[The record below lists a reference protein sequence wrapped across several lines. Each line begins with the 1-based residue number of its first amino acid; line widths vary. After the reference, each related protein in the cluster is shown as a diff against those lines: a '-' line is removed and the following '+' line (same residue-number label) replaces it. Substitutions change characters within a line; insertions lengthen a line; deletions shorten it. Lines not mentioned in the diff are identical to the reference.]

1 MTQTLVTD
9 CCIAGGG
16 PAGMM
21 CGYILARAGL
31 KVSVLEKHADFFRDF
46 RGDTVHPSTMEALSE
61 LGLLEDFL
69 KRPHNAFLQLS
80 ALIGD
85 TTVQVADFRHLPT
98 KAKFMAVMPQ
108 WDFLNFLRESGQR
121 YPNLD
126 VRMSCE
132 ALDLIE
138 LKGRVAGVRA
148 KGPEGDLDIE
158 ARLVIAADGRD
169 SVLRA
174 KAGMQSVDLGA
185 PIDVLWMRL
194 PRRPDDANV
203 PLGRM
208 GPGHLM
214 IMIER
219 GDYFQCAYVTPKG
232 GFDAIK
238 AEGLEA
244 FRQRIVKAAPL
255 THDRVQTLKTWD
267 DVKLL
272 TVAVDRLTRWWKPGL
287 LCIGDAAHAM
297 SPIGGVGINLAIQDA
312 VAAANALAGPLQRGP
327 VGNGPLAAVQAR
339 RQGPVKMMQALQVA
353 IQNRVLTPLLA
364 AKGPIKVPWPAKLLD
379 AIPLLRQI
387 PARVMGMGF
396 RMEHVAPSLRA
407 DRAAQ

>member
-1 MTQTLVTD
+1 MAQTLVTD

-31 KVSVLEKHADFFRDF
+31 KVVVLEKHEDFFRDF

-85 TTVQVADFRHLPT
+85 TTVKVADFRYLPT
-98 KAKFMAVMPQ
+98 KAKFMAIMPQ
-108 WDFLNFLRESGQR
+108 WDFLNFLKAAGER

-126 VRMSCE
+126 VRMRCE

-138 LKGRVAGVRA
+138 RKGRVVGVKAR
-148 KGPEGDLDIE
+148 GPDGDLDIE
-158 ARLVIAADGRD
+158 ARLVIGADGRT
-169 SVLRA
+169 SMLRA
-174 KAGMQSVDLGA
+174 KAGLQGVDLGA

-194 PRRPDDANV
+194 PRKPDDANV
-203 PLGRM
+203 PLGRV
-208 GPGHLM
+208 GPGHFM

-238 AEGLEA
+238 AEGLDA
-244 FRQRIVKAAPL
+244 FRARVVEAAPL
-255 THDRVQTLKTWD
+255 TVDRVHALKTWD
-267 DVKLL
+267 DIKLL
-272 TVAVDRLTRWWKPGL
+272 TVAVDRLTKWWKPGL

-312 VAAANALAGPLQRGP
+312 VAAANILAGPLRRGP

-339 RQGPVKMMQALQVA
+339 RLGAVKMMQAIQVT

-364 AKGPIKVPWPAKLLD
+364 AKGPIQVPWPAKLLN
-379 AIPLLRQI
+379 AVPLLRQI
-387 PARVMGMGF
+387 PARVVGMGF
-396 RMEHVAPSLRA
+396 RMEHVAPTLRA
-407 DRAAQ
+407 ERAS

>member
-1 MTQTLVTD
+1 MSEPIVTD

-31 KVSVLEKHADFFRDF
+31 KVSVLEKHEDFFRDF

-61 LGLLEDFL
+61 LGLLDDFL
-69 KRPHNAFLQLS
+69 KQPHNEFHQLS

-98 KAKFMAVMPQ
+98 KARFVAIMPQ
-108 WDFLNFLRESGQR
+108 WDFLNFLLEAGKA
-121 YPNLD
+121 YPTLD
-126 VRMSCE
+126 VRMRCE
-132 ALDLIE
+132 AVDLIE
-138 LKGRVAGVRA
+138 RDGRVVGVKAR
-148 KGPEGDLDIE
+148 GPEGDLDIE
-158 ARLVIAADGRD
+158 AKLVIAADGRT
-169 SVLRA
+169 SVIRE
-174 KAGMQSVDLGA
+174 KAGLKGVNFGS

-194 PRRPDDANV
+194 PRKPDDANV

-208 GPGHLM
+208 GAGHFM

-238 AEGLEA
+238 AAGLDA
-244 FRQRIVKAAPL
+244 FKQRLIEAAPL
-255 THDRVQTLKTWD
+255 VADRVDALKSWD

-272 TVAVDRLTRWWKPGL
+272 TVTVDRLTKWWKPGL

-297 SPIGGVGINLAIQDA
+297 SPVGGVGINLAVQDA
-312 VAAANALAGPLQRGP
+312 VAAANAVAAPLKAGPVP
-327 VGNGPLAAVQAR
+327 DAPLAAVQAR
-339 RQGPVKMMQALQVA
+339 REGPVKTMQGIQVA
-353 IQNRVLTPLLA
+353 IQNRVLTPVLA
-364 AKGPIKVPWPAKLLD
+364 AKGPIEPPWPAKLLN
-379 AIPLLRQI
+379 AVPLLRQI
-387 PARVMGMGF
+387 PARVVGMGF
-396 RMEHVAPSLRA
+396 RMEHVAPALRA
-407 DRAAQ
+407 K

>member
-1 MTQTLVTD
+1 MPQTLVTD

-31 KVSVLEKHADFFRDF
+31 KVSVLEKHEDFFRDF

-85 TTVQVADFRHLPT
+85 TTVKVADFRYLPT
-98 KAKFMAVMPQ
+98 KAKFMAIMPQ
-108 WDFLNFLRESGQR
+108 WDFLNFLKAAGER

-126 VRMSCE
+126 VRMRCE

-138 LKGRVAGVRA
+138 RKGRVVGVKAR
-148 KGPEGDLDIE
+148 GPDGDLDIE
-158 ARLVIAADGRD
+158 ARLVIGADGRT
-169 SVLRA
+169 SMLRA
-174 KAGMQSVDLGA
+174 KAGLQGVDLGA

-194 PRRPDDANV
+194 PRKPDDANV
-203 PLGRM
+203 PLGRV
-208 GPGHLM
+208 GPGHFM

-238 AEGLEA
+238 AEGLDA
-244 FRQRIVKAAPL
+244 FRARVVEAAPL
-255 THDRVQTLKTWD
+255 TVDRVHALKTWD
-267 DVKLL
+267 DIKLL
-272 TVAVDRLTRWWKPGL
+272 TVAVDRLTKWWKPGL

-312 VAAANALAGPLQRGP
+312 VAAANILAGPLRRGP

-339 RQGPVKMMQALQVA
+339 RQGAVKMMQAIQVT

-364 AKGPIKVPWPAKLLD
+364 AKGPIQVPWPAKLLN
-379 AIPLLRQI
+379 AVPLLRQI
-387 PARVMGMGF
+387 PARVVGMGF
-396 RMEHVAPSLRA
+396 RMEHVAPTLRA
-407 DRAAQ
+407 ERAS

>member
-1 MTQTLVTD
+1 MPQTLVTD

-31 KVSVLEKHADFFRDF
+31 KVSVLEKHEDFFRDF

-108 WDFLNFLRESGQR
+108 WDFLNFLREAGER

-126 VRMSCE
+126 VRMTCE

-138 LKGRVAGVRA
+138 RDGRVVGVRA
-148 KGPEGDLDIE
+148 NGPEGDLDIE
-158 ARLVIAADGRD
+158 ARLVIAADGR
-169 SVLRA
+169 SSILRD
-174 KAGMQSVDLGA
+174 KAGLKGIDLGA

-194 PRRPDDANV
+194 PRKPDDETV
-203 PLGRM
+203 PLGRV
-208 GPGHLM
+208 GPGHFM

-219 GDYFQCAYVTPKG
+219 GEYFQCAYVTPKG

-238 AEGLEA
+238 AEGIEA
-244 FRQRIVKAAPL
+244 FRQRIVEAAPL
-255 THDRVQTLKTWD
+255 TKDRVEALKTWD

-272 TVAVDRLTRWWKPGL
+272 TVAVNRLTKWWKPGL

-312 VAAANALAGPLQRGP
+312 IAVANILAEPLKVGP
-327 VGNGPLAAVQAR
+327 VPNAPLAAVQTR
-339 RQGPVKMMQALQVA
+339 REGPVKTMQAIQVA
-353 IQNRVLTPLLA
+353 IQNLVLTPVLA
-364 AKGPIKVPWPAKLLD
+364 AKGPIKVPWPAKLLN
-379 AIPLLRQI
+379 AVPLLRQI
-387 PARVMGMGF
+387 PARVVGMGF
-396 RMEHVAPSLRA
+396 RMEHVAPALRS
-407 DRAAQ
+407 DRTA

>member
-1 MTQTLVTD
+1 MPQALVTD

-31 KVSVLEKHADFFRDF
+31 KVVVLEKHEDFFRDF
-46 RGDTVHPSTMEALSE
+46 RGDTVHPSTMEVLSE

-85 TTVQVADFRHLPT
+85 TTVQVADFRRLPT

-108 WDFLNFLRESGQR
+108 WDFLNFMKEAGER

-126 VRMSCE
+126 VRMRCE

-138 LKGRVAGVRA
+138 RDGRVVGVKAR
-148 KGPEGDLDIE
+148 GPEGDLDIE
-158 ARLVIAADGRD
+158 ARLVIAADGRT

-174 KAGMQSVDLGA
+174 KAGLKGVDLGA

-194 PRRPDDANV
+194 PRKPEDAVV
-203 PLGRM
+203 PLGRV
-208 GPGHLM
+208 GPGHFM

-232 GFDAIK
+232 GFEAIK
-238 AEGLEA
+238 AEGLDA
-244 FRQRIVKAAPL
+244 FRQRVVAAAPL
-255 THDRVQTLKTWD
+255 TKDRVQALKTWD

-272 TVAVDRLTRWWKPGL
+272 TVTVDRLTRWWKPGL

-297 SPIGGVGINLAIQDA
+297 SPVGGVGINLAIQDA
-312 VAAANALAGPLQRGP
+312 VAAANLLAGPLKKGP
-327 VGNGPLAAVQAR
+327 VGNAPLAAVQAR
-339 RQGPVKMMQALQVA
+339 REGAVKLMQAIQVT
-353 IQNRVLTPLLA
+353 IQNQVLVPLLA
-364 AKGPIKVPWPAKLLD
+364 AKGPIKVPWPAKLLN
-379 AIPLLRQI
+379 AVPVLRQI

-407 DRAAQ
+407 DRRA

>member
-1 MTQTLVTD
+1 MPKPLVTD

-21 CGYILARAGL
+21 CGYILASAGL
-31 KVSVLEKHADFFRDF
+31 KVSVLEKHEDFFRDF

-61 LGLLEDFL
+61 LGLLDDFL
-69 KRPHNAFLQLS
+69 KRPHNEFHQLS

-98 KAKFMAVMPQ
+98 KAKFVAVMPQ
-108 WDFLNFLRESGQR
+108 WDFLNFLLEAGKR

-126 VRMSCE
+126 VRMKCE

-138 LKGRVAGVRA
+138 REGRVVGVKAR
-148 KGPEGDLDIE
+148 GPDGDLDIE
-158 ARLVIAADGRD
+158 AKLVIAADGRT
-169 SVLRA
+169 SVLRER
-174 KAGMQSVDLGA
+174 AGLKGIDLGA

-194 PRRPDDANV
+194 PRKPDDANV

-208 GPGHLM
+208 GPGHFM

-238 AEGLEA
+238 AAGLEA
-244 FRQRIVKAAPL
+244 FRQRIVEAAPL
-255 THDRVQTLKTWD
+255 TRDRVQALRSWD

-272 TVAVDRLTRWWKPGL
+272 TVTVDRLRQWWKPGL

-297 SPIGGVGINLAIQDA
+297 SPIGGVGINFAVQDA
-312 VAAANALAGPLQRGP
+312 VAAANLLAVPLKAGPVP
-327 VGNGPLAAVQAR
+327 NAPLAAVQAR
-339 RQGPVKMMQALQVA
+339 RQGPVKAMQAIQVT
-353 IQNRVLTPLLA
+353 IQNRMLAPALA
-364 AKGPIKVPWPAKLLD
+364 AKGPIAVPWPAKLLN
-379 AIPLLRQI
+379 AIPLLRRI
-387 PARVMGMGF
+387 PARVVGMGF
-396 RMEHVAPSLRA
+396 RMEHVAPALR
-407 DRAAQ
+407 RPQR

>member
-1 MTQTLVTD
+1 M
-9 CCIAGGG
+9 
-16 PAGMM
+16 
-21 CGYILARAGL
+21 
-31 KVSVLEKHADFFRDF
+31 VLEKHEDFFRDF

-85 TTVQVADFRHLPT
+85 TTVKVADFRYLPT

-108 WDFLNFLRESGQR
+108 WDFLNFLKEAGER

-126 VRMSCE
+126 VRMRCE

-138 LKGRVAGVRA
+138 RKGRVVGVKAR
-148 KGPEGDLDIE
+148 GPDGELDIE
-158 ARLVIAADGRD
+158 ARLVIAADGRT

-174 KAGMQSVDLGA
+174 KAGLRGVDLGA

-194 PRRPDDANV
+194 PRKPDDPNV
-203 PLGRM
+203 PLGRA

-219 GDYFQCAYVTPKG
+219 GDYFQCAYVTFKG
-232 GFDAIK
+232 GFEAIK

-244 FRQRIVKAAPL
+244 FRQRIVAAAPL
-255 THDRVQTLKTWD
+255 TQDRVQTLETWD

-297 SPIGGVGINLAIQDA
+297 SPVGGVGINLAIQDA
-312 VAAANALAGPLQRGP
+312 VAAANILSGPLKRGP
-327 VGNGPLAAVQAR
+327 VANGPLAAVQAR
-339 RQGPVKMMQALQVA
+339 RQGAVKLMQALQVA
-353 IQNRVLTPLLA
+353 IQDRVLTPLLA
-364 AKGPIKVPWPAKLLD
+364 AKGPIKVPWPAKLLN
-379 AIPLLRQI
+379 AVPVLRQI

-396 RMEHVAPSLRA
+396 RMEHVAPALRA
-407 DRAAQ
+407 ERVG

>member
-1 MTQTLVTD
+1 MAQTLVTD

-31 KVSVLEKHADFFRDF
+31 KVTVLEKHEDFFRDF

-85 TTVQVADFRHLPT
+85 TTVKVADFRYLPT

-108 WDFLNFLRESGQR
+108 WDFLNFLKEAGER
-121 YPNLD
+121 YRNLD
-126 VRMSCE
+126 VRMRCE

-138 LKGRVAGVRA
+138 RKGRVIGVKAR
-148 KGPEGDLDIE
+148 GPDGDLEIE
-158 ARLVIAADGRD
+158 ARLVIAADGRA
-169 SVLRA
+169 SVLRG
-174 KAGMQSVDLGA
+174 KAGLQGVDLGA

-194 PRRPDDANV
+194 PRKPDDANV
-203 PLGRM
+203 PLGRV
-208 GPGHLM
+208 GPGHFM

-219 GDYFQCAYVTPKG
+219 GDYFQCAYVTHKG

-244 FRQRIVKAAPL
+244 FRARLVEAAPL
-255 THDRVQTLKTWD
+255 TVDRVQALTSWD

-272 TVAVDRLTRWWKPGL
+272 TVAVDRLTKWWKPGL

-312 VAAANALAGPLQRGP
+312 VAAANILAGPLKRGP
-327 VGNGPLAAVQAR
+327 VANGPLAAVQAR
-339 RQGPVKMMQALQVA
+339 RQGPVKIMQAIQVTV
-353 IQNRVLTPLLA
+353 QNRVLTPLLA
-364 AKGPIKVPWPAKLLD
+364 AKGPIQVPWPVKLLN

-387 PARVMGMGF
+387 PARVVGMGF
-396 RMEHVAPSLRA
+396 RMEHVAPALRT
-407 DRAAQ
+407 DRAN

>member
-1 MTQTLVTD
+1 MAQTLVTD

-31 KVSVLEKHADFFRDF
+31 KVSVLEKHEDFFRDF

-108 WDFLNFLRESGQR
+108 WDFLNFMKEAGGR

-126 VRMSCE
+126 VRMRCE

-138 LKGRVAGVRA
+138 RDGRVVGVKA
-148 KGPEGDLDIE
+148 KGPDGDLHIG
-158 ARLVIAADGRD
+158 AKLVIAADGRT

-174 KAGMQSVDLGA
+174 KAGLRGVDLGA

-194 PRRPDDANV
+194 PRKPDDANV

-208 GPGHLM
+208 GPGHMM

-219 GDYFQCAYVTPKG
+219 DDYFQCAYVTHKG
-232 GFDAIK
+232 GFDVIK
-238 AEGLEA
+238 AAGLEA
-244 FRQRIVKAAPL
+244 FRQRIVDAAPM
-255 THDRVQTLKTWD
+255 TKDRVQALKTWD

-272 TVAVDRLTRWWKPGL
+272 TVTVDRLTRWWKPGL

-297 SPIGGVGINLAIQDA
+297 SPVGGVGINLAIQDA
-312 VAAANALAGPLQRGP
+312 VAAANLLAGPLKQGL
-327 VGNGPLAAVQAR
+327 VGNAPLAAVQAR
-339 RQGPVKMMQALQVA
+339 REGAVKLMQAIQVT
-353 IQNRVLTPLLA
+353 IQNRLLAPLLA
-364 AKGPIKVPWPAKLLD
+364 AKGPITVPWPAKLLN
-379 AIPLLRQI
+379 AVPVLRQI

-407 DRAAQ
+407 W

>member
-31 KVSVLEKHADFFRDF
+31 KVSVLEKHEDFFRDF

-80 ALIGD
+80 ALIGE
-85 TTVQVADFRHLPT
+85 TTVQVADFRYLPT

-126 VRMSCE
+126 VRLKCE

-138 LKGRVAGVRA
+138 RDGRVVGVRA

-158 ARLVIAADGRD
+158 ARLVIAADGR
-169 SVLRA
+169 SSALRA
-174 KAGMQSVDLGA
+174 KSGLQGVDLGA

-194 PRRPDDANV
+194 PRKPDDANV
-203 PLGRM
+203 PLGRV
-208 GPGHLM
+208 GPGHFM

-219 GDYFQCAYVTPKG
+219 GDYFQCAFVTPKG
-232 GFDAIK
+232 GFDAIQ
-238 AEGLEA
+238 AEGLDA
-244 FRQRIVKAAPL
+244 FRQRIVEAAPL
-255 THDRVQTLKTWD
+255 TRDRVQALKTWD

-272 TVAVDRLTRWWKPGL
+272 TVTVDRLTKWWKPGL

-297 SPIGGVGINLAIQDA
+297 SPVGGVGINLAIQDA
-312 VAAANALAGPLQRGP
+312 VAAANLLAGPLRRGP
-327 VGNGPLAAVQAR
+327 VANGPLAAVQAR
-339 RQGPVKMMQALQVA
+339 RQGPVKIMQAIQVT
-353 IQNRVLTPLLA
+353 IQNRVLAPVLA
-364 AKGPIKVPWPAKLLD
+364 AKGPIRVPWPAKLLN
-379 AIPLLRQI
+379 AVPVLRQI
-387 PARVMGMGF
+387 PARVVGMGF
-396 RMEHVAPSLRA
+396 RMEHIAPSLRG
-407 DRAAQ
+407 R

>member
-1 MTQTLVTD
+1 MPQTLVTD

-31 KVSVLEKHADFFRDF
+31 KVSVLEKHEDFFRDF
-46 RGDTVHPSTMEALSE
+46 RGDTVHPSTMEVLSE

-108 WDFLNFLRESGQR
+108 WDFLNFMKEAGER

-126 VRMSCE
+126 VRMRCE

-138 LKGRVAGVRA
+138 RDGRVVGVRA

-158 ARLVIAADGRD
+158 ARLVIAADGRT

-174 KAGMQSVDLGA
+174 KAGLTGVDLGA

-194 PRRPDDANV
+194 PRRLEDPNV

-208 GPGHLM
+208 GSGHMM

-219 GDYFQCAYVTPKG
+219 GDYFQCAYVTHKG
-232 GFDAIK
+232 GFDTIK

-244 FRQRIVKAAPL
+244 FRQRIVAAAPL
-255 THDRVQTLKTWD
+255 TRDRVQALTTWD

-272 TVAVDRLTRWWKPGL
+272 TVTVDRLTRWWRPGL

-297 SPIGGVGINLAIQDA
+297 SPVGGVGINLAIQDA
-312 VAAANALAGPLQRGP
+312 VAAANLLAGPLKVGP
-327 VGNGPLAAVQAR
+327 VGDAPLAAVQAR
-339 RQGPVKMMQALQVA
+339 REGAVKLMQAIQVT
-353 IQNRVLTPLLA
+353 IQNRVLAPLLA
-364 AKGPIKVPWPAKLLD
+364 AKGPIKVPWPAKLLN
-379 AIPLLRQI
+379 AVPVLRQI

-407 DRAAQ
+407 DRGA

>member
-1 MTQTLVTD
+1 MAQTLVTD

-31 KVSVLEKHADFFRDF
+31 KVTVLEKHADFFRDF

-85 TTVQVADFRHLPT
+85 TTIKVADFRQLPT

-108 WDFLNFLRESGQR
+108 WDFLNFLKEAGDSC
-121 YPNLD
+121 PTLD

-132 ALDLIE
+132 AVDLVE
-138 LKGRVAGVRA
+138 QNGRVVGVKAR
-148 KGPEGDLDIE
+148 GTDGDLDVE
-158 ARLVIAADGRD
+158 ARLVIAADGRT
-169 SVLRA
+169 SILRT
-174 KAGMQSVDLGA
+174 KAGLKGIDLGA

-194 PRRPDDANV
+194 PRKPEDAVV
-203 PLGRM
+203 PLGRV
-208 GPGHLM
+208 GPGHFM

-238 AEGLEA
+238 ADGLEA
-244 FRQRIVKAAPL
+244 FRARIVAAAPL
-255 THDRVQTLKTWD
+255 TKDRVRALTTWD

-312 VAAANALAGPLQRGP
+312 VAAANLLAGPLKRGP
-327 VGNGPLAAVQAR
+327 VGNGPLAAIQAR
-339 RQGPVKMMQALQVA
+339 RQGPVKLMQAIQVT
-353 IQNRVLTPLLA
+353 IQNQVLTPLLA
-364 AKGPIKVPWPAKLLD
+364 AKGPIKVPWPAKLLN
-379 AIPLLRQI
+379 AVPILRQI
-387 PARVMGMGF
+387 PARVVGMGF
-396 RMEHVAPSLRA
+396 RMEHVAPALRA
-407 DRAAQ
+407 NKAG

>member
-1 MTQTLVTD
+1 MAQTLVTD

-31 KVSVLEKHADFFRDF
+31 KVVVLEKHEDFFRDF

-85 TTVQVADFRHLPT
+85 TTVKVADFRYLPT
-98 KAKFMAVMPQ
+98 KAKFMAIMPQ
-108 WDFLNFLRESGQR
+108 WDFLNFLKAAGER

-126 VRMSCE
+126 VRMRCE

-138 LKGRVAGVRA
+138 RKGRVVGVKAR
-148 KGPEGDLDIE
+148 GPDGDLDIE
-158 ARLVIAADGRD
+158 ARLVIGADGRT
-169 SVLRA
+169 SMLRA
-174 KAGMQSVDLGA
+174 KAGLQGVDLGA

-194 PRRPDDANV
+194 PRKPDDANV
-203 PLGRM
+203 PLGRV
-208 GPGHLM
+208 GPGHFM

-238 AEGLEA
+238 AEGLDA
-244 FRQRIVKAAPL
+244 FRARVVEAAPL
-255 THDRVQTLKTWD
+255 TVDRVHALKTWD
-267 DVKLL
+267 DIKLL
-272 TVAVDRLTRWWKPGL
+272 TVAVDRLTKWWKPGL

-312 VAAANALAGPLQRGP
+312 VAAANILAGPLRRGP

-339 RQGPVKMMQALQVA
+339 RQGAVKMMQAIQVT

-364 AKGPIKVPWPAKLLD
+364 AKGPIQVPWPAKLLN
-379 AIPLLRQI
+379 AVPLLRQI
-387 PARVMGMGF
+387 PARVVGMGF
-396 RMEHVAPSLRA
+396 RMEHVAPTLRA
-407 DRAAQ
+407 ERAS